1 MSHARAMKEIDK
13 DILKL
18 WYMKVYLKH
27 RSSKDKKIKAIKRKK
42 EMVEMEYQ
50 VDDGNAQ
57 NKQRNFKGVT
67 LIDTGHKIYT
77 DI

>member
-1 MSHARAMKEIDK
+1 
-13 DILKL
+13 
-18 WYMKVYLKH
+18 MKVYLKH